1 MTLLDLTLRRLL
13 KSFDMSMRSMARWI
27 VHENA
32 RYTSYVI
39 KVKCFL
45 QIIKPRDLTDAVC
58 SRMVV
63 FDFSFMRDF
72 FIFDIQ
78 MNRRKGS

>member
-1 MTLLDLTLRRLL
+1 MTLPDLTLRRLL
-13 KSFDMSMRSMARWI
+13 KNFDMSARSMARWI
-27 VHENA
+27 VHENS

-45 QIIKPRDLTDAVC
+45 QIIKPRNLIDVVC
-58 SRMVV
+58 SRMVI
-63 FDFSFMRDF
+63 FDLSFMRDF
-72 FIFDIQ
+72 FIFDTQ